1 MPKTTD
7 GHTHRGYRAYAG
19 CWPGQTVDVQGGACI
34 ASCSTSRW
42 VRPQESRVCA
52 VRGSLPVKSA
62 GGGLTYTVRLANR
75 LAGPALVRSQRRR
88 GRGVVLLYH
97 RVGPEDDPAYQP
109 LSLVEF
115 HRHLD
120 IVTSMYEVVP
130 LDVLVRRSQAGR
142 SLRGLC
148 SVTFDDGYRDF
159 LENAYP
165 VLERRQVPATHFLVS
180 DCVDTGQPTWNYRLN
195 RLLPFLR
202 PRAGG
207 WKAWLGSLSR
217 TAREEWLAQLEE
229 QHPISAGAAMIR
241 ATDLDLVDDRLVG
254 WGSHSTSHA
263 VLGGVSPEVATDEV
277 ERSRSRLR
285 ELGAG
290 AMTLFAYPNGSH
302 SATARRAVS
311 AAGYQA
317 AFAVGQRAIVVTD
330 DPFAIGRFDVG
341 GRPADELLL
350 ELTGALQG
358 ARDVRRA
365 MRR

>member
-1 MPKTTD
+1 
-7 GHTHRGYRAYAG
+7 
-19 CWPGQTVDVQGGACI
+19 
-34 ASCSTSRW
+34 
-42 VRPQESRVCA
+42 
-52 VRGSLPVKSA
+52 
-62 GGGLTYTVRLANR
+62 
-75 LAGPALVRSQRRR
+75 
-88 GRGVVLLYH
+88 VVLLYH

-115 HRHLD
+115 QRHLD
-120 IVTSMYEVVP
+120 IVTSIYEVVP
-130 LDVLVRRSQAGR
+130 LDVLVRRSQGGG

-148 SVTFDDGYRDF
+148 AVTFDDGYRDF

-165 VLERRQVPATHFLVS
+165 VLQRRQVPATHFLVS
-180 DCVDTGQPTWNYRLN
+180 DCVETGQPTWNYRLN

-207 WKAWLGSLSR
+207 WKAWLGSLPR
-217 TAREEWLAQLEE
+217 TAREEWLVQQEHE
-229 QHPISAGAAMIR
+229 HPVSASAAMMR
-241 ATDLDLVDDRLVG
+241 PADLALVDDRLVC
-254 WGSHSTSHA
+254 WASHSTSHA
-263 VLGGVSPEVATDEV
+263 VLGGASPEVAVDEV

-290 AMTLFAYPNGSH
+290 AVTLFAYPNGSH

-317 AFAVGQRAIVVTD
+317 AFAVGQRAIGVSG
-330 DPFAIGRFDVG
+330 DPFAVGRFDVG

-365 MRR
+365 IRR

>member
-1 MPKTTD
+1 
-7 GHTHRGYRAYAG
+7 
-19 CWPGQTVDVQGGACI
+19 
-34 ASCSTSRW
+34 
-42 VRPQESRVCA
+42 VCA
-52 VRGSLPVKSA
+52 RRGNLAVKGA
-62 GGGLTYTVRLANR
+62 GGGRTHAVRMANR
-75 LAGPALVRSQRRR
+75 LAGPALVRNQRRR
-88 GRGVVLLYH
+88 EKGVVLLYH
-97 RVGPEDDPAYQP
+97 RVGPEEDPAYQP
-109 LSLVEF
+109 LAPVEF

-130 LDVLVRRSQAGR
+130 LDVLVRRSEVGR

-148 SVTFDDGYRDF
+148 SVTFDDGFRDF

-165 VLERRQVPATHFLVS
+165 VLERLQVPATHFLVS
-180 DCVDTGQPTWNYRLN
+180 DCVETGQPTWNYRLN

-202 PRAGG
+202 PRPGG

-217 TAREEWLAQLEE
+217 TARDEWLSQQEQ
-229 QHPISAGAAMIR
+229 QHPVSAGVAMMR
-241 ATDLDLVDDRLVG
+241 ATDLDRVDDRLVA
-254 WGSHSTSHA
+254 WASHSASHA
-263 VLGGVSPEVATDEV
+263 LLGGASPKVATDEV

-290 AMTLFAYPNGSH
+290 AVTLFAYPNGSH

-311 AAGYQA
+311 TAGYQA
-317 AFAVGQRAIVVTD
+317 AFAVGQRAIGVID